1 MQDFKHEEGAELIL
15 RRKGMP
21 TKKEKERNV
30 KPEKATDKQ
39 SYKQN
44 TRAGEGA
51 GSLGL
56 VITLVL
62 LLIYRWEGT

>member
-1 MQDFKHEEGAELIL
+1 
-15 RRKGMP
+15 MP